1 MANLL
6 FPLPFTRQF
15 EGPIDTE
22 MVFETTAALNDYATS
37 PRRYAG
43 QIATCKEQPGALF
56 VMASDKSAWLEISG
70 TAGDN
75 VTWNQEV
82 FALDS
87 DDITNEFVDLEH
99 APLHEDLVSLF
110 VINGGPQEV
119 GVDYYIELSPSRLRW
134 GLHSL
139 ASVLEIGDKLK
150 VIYPYKA

>member
-15 EGPIDTE
+15 EGPIDTD
-22 MVFETTAALNDYATS
+22 MVFETTAALTAYASS

-75 VTWNQEV
+75 VAWNQEV
-82 FALDS
+82 FTLTS
-87 DDITNEFVDLEH
+87 TDITNEYVDLEFV
-99 APLHEDLVSLF
+99 PLSTDLVSLF
-110 VINGGPQEV
+110 VINGGPQEI
-119 GVDYYIELSPSRLRW
+119 GADYYIEVSPQRLRW

-139 ASVLEIGDKLK
+139 ASVLEEGDKLK
-150 VIYPYKA
+150 VIYPYQG